1 MYHSAQA
8 YALPGSF
15 LASQVIPA
23 GILPAGLL
31 LRPRGA

>member
-1 MYHSAQA
+1 MYYSAQA
-8 YALPGSF
+8 HAFPGSF
-15 LASQVIPA
+15 LAPQVILA